1 MFIIFRQ
8 AKAKWTARFASVR
21 LQSRA
26 PWEQKRTIIGM
37 VKSPVEGNS
46 IVLLKLD
53 QQIVFSDFA
62 RPICIPDQDD
72 FINASVGT
80 NCITLGW
87 SLDTDELAK
96 VSRIFLKVFILFIV
110 WQKQMIE
117 GREEGGRE
125 VPLKFID
132 SFNVKSL

>member
-1 MFIIFRQ
+1 MFTIFRQ

-72 FINASVGT
+72 FINASAGT

-96 VSRIFLKVFILFIV
+96 VSRIFKKFLYCLLF
-110 WQKQMIE
+110 
-117 GREEGGRE
+117 GRSR
-125 VPLKFID
+125 
-132 SFNVKSL
+132 

>member
-1 MFIIFRQ
+1 
-8 AKAKWTARFASVR
+8 
-21 LQSRA
+21 
-26 PWEQKRTIIGM
+26 M

-72 FINASVGT
+72 FINASLGT

-96 VSRIFLKVFILFIV
+96 VSRVFFKVFILFIV
-110 WQKQMIE
+110 CQKQMIE
-117 GREEGGRE
+117 GREEWGRE
-125 VPLKFID
+125 VPLKVIWFFQYEEPLKQI
-132 SFNVKSL
+132 L

>member
-1 MFIIFRQ
+1 MYVPIPNTYLIFTIFRQ

-72 FINASVGT
+72 FINASAGT

-96 VSRIFLKVFILFIV
+96 VSRVVFLKFL
-110 WQKQMIE
+110 
-117 GREEGGRE
+117 
-125 VPLKFID
+125 
-132 SFNVKSL
+132 

>member
-1 MFIIFRQ
+1 MFTLFRQ

-72 FINASVGT
+72 FINASAGT

-96 VSRIFLKVFILFIV
+96 VSRVFFCFFLSFYNVYCLSKADHRC
-110 WQKQMIE
+110 W
-117 GREEGGRE
+117 EEGGGE
-125 VPLKFID
+125 VPLKFI
-132 SFNVKSL
+132 

>member
-1 MFIIFRQ
+1 
-8 AKAKWTARFASVR
+8 
-21 LQSRA
+21 
-26 PWEQKRTIIGM
+26 M

-87 SLDTDELAK
+87 SLDSDELAK
-96 VSRIFLKVFILFIV
+96 VSRVFFFLSFDFYIV
-110 WQKQMIE
+110 YCLSEADDRGQ
-117 GREEGGRE
+117 GGRRT
-125 VPLKFID
+125 
-132 SFNVKSL
+132 